1 MPTRPPLH
9 RPIPRLPRTR
19 PEKDLP
25 GQRFYDH
32 QWRATRARFLAANPF
47 CVALL
52 EDGMACTAV
61 ATDVDHIVPHR
72 GDRAL
77 FNDWN
82 NLQPLCHACHSRK
95 TRSEGG
101 RTYG

>member
-1 MPTRPPLH
+1 MPTRPPIH
-9 RPIPRLPRTR
+9 QPIPRGQRQR
-19 PEKDLP
+19 PTKDLP

-32 QWRATRARFLAANPF
+32 QWRATRIRFLAAHPF
-47 CVALL
+47 CAGKL
-52 EDGMACTAV
+52 EDGAACTAI

-77 FNDWN
+77 FEDWS
-82 NLQPLCHACHSRK
+82 NLQALCHACHSRK
-95 TRSEGG
+95 TRQEGG